1 LCKAFGGKKLLVT
14 FEFDTKCAV
23 RKKFATN
30 LILLLAL
37 NLIVK
42 PVWIFGIDRTV
53 QNMVG
58 ASEYGLFF
66 ALFNFSFLLNIFLD
80 FGLTN
85 YNNREISRHAQ
96 LLPRY
101 LSNLMGIKFLMAIV
115 YFLLCFGFGLALGY
129 SGRQL
134 WLLGFLAFNQFLS
147 SLILYFRSN
156 ISALQM
162 FKTDSL
168 LSVTDRL
175 LMILFT
181 ALLIWG
187 PVREGFKIEWF
198 VYSQTLSYAVAAII
212 GFSIV
217 YYQSSTFR
225 MRFDRVFFYS
235 MLKQSY
241 PYALLVL
248 LMSVYSRIDTVMLER
263 LLPDGDVQS
272 GIYAQAFRLLD
283 AANMV
288 PFLFA
293 SLLLPMFSK
302 MIKQNESVRP
312 LLGLA
317 FNLLTVSSF
326 TFAVT
331 CFIYRNPIMDLLYV
345 HHPSESSAILGILMF
360 TFIFISVTYIF
371 GTLLTANGNL
381 RHLNVVSCFGVL
393 LNIGLNLLLIPK
405 YHAVGA
411 AFSSVITQFTMAL
424 LQVLLTFRVFKIVLE
439 AKKAAAFVLFIIVG
453 VLLAIFSTYVFSV
466 WYVGFV
472 FSLGTIVVFAFIF
485 RIFTFSDIL
494 MFLLKGNKS

>member
-1 LCKAFGGKKLLVT
+1 MYKAFGGKKLLFT
-14 FEFDTKCAV
+14 FEVDTIFKV
-23 RKKFATN
+23 RKKFALN

-66 ALFNFSFLLNIFLD
+66 ALFNFTFLLNIFLD

-101 LSNLMGIKFLMAIV
+101 LSNIMGIKLLMAV
-115 YFLLCFGFGLALGY
+115 AYFILCFGFGLVLGY

-134 WLLGFLAFNQFLS
+134 WLLGFLVFNQFLS
-147 SLILYFRSN
+147 SLLLYFRSN
-156 ISALQM
+156 ISGLQM

-175 LMILFT
+175 LMILIT

-187 PVREGFKIEWF
+187 PAKQSFKIEWF
-198 VYSQTLSYAVAAII
+198 IYAQTLSYAIAVIV
-212 GFSIV
+212 GFTIV
-217 YYQSSTFR
+217 YFQSTTFR
-225 MRFDRVFFYS
+225 LRFDRAFLYS

-263 LLPDGDVQS
+263 LLPNGDVQS

-283 AANMV
+283 AVNMV

-302 MIKQNESVRP
+302 MIKQTEPVRP

-317 FNLLTVSSF
+317 FNLLTVTSF
-326 TFAVT
+326 SFAVS
-331 CFIYRNPIMDLLYV
+331 CFIYRDPIMDLLYV
-345 HHPSESSAILGILMF
+345 NHSSESSIILGILMF
-360 TFIFISVTYIF
+360 TFVFISLTYIF

-381 RHLNVVSCFGVL
+381 KHLNIVSAFGVL
-393 LNIGLNLLLIPK
+393 LNITLNLLLIPK
-405 YHAVGA
+405 YQAIGA
-411 AFSSVITQFTMAL
+411 ALSSVVTQFTMAL
-424 LQVLLTFRVFKIVLE
+424 LQVLLSFKHFKIVIEIKNTVSFLV
-439 AKKAAAFVLFIIVG
+439 FVFVGIAIAVISTKLFNSWFFGFIFSLG
-453 VLLAIFSTYVFSV
+453 GLVLLA
-466 WYVGFV
+466 FV
-472 FSLGTIVVFAFIF
+472 V
-485 RIFTFSDIL
+485 RIFKLNEIL
-494 MFLLKGNKS
+494 MFLQKGNKS